1 MSRVII
7 FFFVYTM
14 AETNL
19 CLPQRRYAG
28 DQTRR
33 AYRAL
38 NEQFDLYTGV
48 IWQPYTQAVMNARYP
63 GGMSE
68 LCFRDSHYWLTKSK
82 IIFDVFVEEMA
93 QQRVMRQFGLQ
104 QLEVPPP
111 TEHPVPAHIH
121 RYCLVIQY

>member
-1 MSRVII
+1 MLDTSQGMSRVII

-28 DQTRR
+28 DQTRQ

-48 IWQPYTQAVMNARYP
+48 IWQPYTQEVMNARYP
-63 GGMSE
+63 TVCLSYASE
-68 LCFRDSHYWLTKSK
+68 
-82 IIFDVFVEEMA
+82 I
-93 QQRVMRQFGLQ
+93 
-104 QLEVPPP
+104 
-111 TEHPVPAHIH
+111 
-121 RYCLVIQY
+121 VITG